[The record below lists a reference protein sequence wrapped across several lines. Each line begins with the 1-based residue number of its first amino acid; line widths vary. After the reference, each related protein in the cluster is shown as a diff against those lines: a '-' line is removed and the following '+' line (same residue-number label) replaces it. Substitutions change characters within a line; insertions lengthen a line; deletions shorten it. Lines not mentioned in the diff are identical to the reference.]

1 VNLDEGIV
9 NCIQKGKFKRGIN
22 NWAVKVT
29 TLAAFVFS
37 SLWYVMFGEAR
48 MKLLGDDQSATA
60 DMRKVPTWKK
70 LLELVRSL
78 VVTLVMAH
86 LITLAGI
93 AGWVDAVKLGIWVA
107 IGFPVMILMGSVTWD
122 KRPWQLAAIHGG
134 DWILKI
140 LLIVVILGVWR

>member
-1 VNLDEGIV
+1 MG
-9 NCIQKGKFKRGIN
+9 GIN
-22 NWAVKVT
+22 YWAIIVA

-37 SLWYVMFGEAR
+37 SVWYVVFGATR
-48 MKLLGDDQSATA
+48 MKLLGNNQSATA
-60 DMRKVPTWKK
+60 DMRKVPNWKK

-78 VVTLVMAH
+78 VVTLVMSH

-122 KRPWQLAAIHGG
+122 KRPWQLAAIHLG
-134 DWILKI
+134 DWVFKI